1 MATVTCDRCGAESR
15 PKVRGFEGA
24 IAQGWGKFEALK
36 EDGETLYH
44 VTVCPDCLTD
54 AEEATSKAWHS
65 EWDLGE
71 PDVSW
76 GGAGANLLAIVNGRV
91 AGILFFE
98 GNEQDQRGWWLV
110 MADSPDEHHHIEA
123 PDVTEGAS

>member
-1 MATVTCDRCGAESR
+1 MATVTCDRCGAESP

-54 AEEATSKAWHS
+54 AEEANASPIS
-65 EWDLGE
+65 PSDR
-71 PDVSW
+71 
-76 GGAGANLLAIVNGRV
+76 GR
-91 AGILFFE
+91 
-98 GNEQDQRGWWLV
+98 
-110 MADSPDEHHHIEA
+110 
-123 PDVTEGAS
+123 